1 MGNQSVE
8 NNVFLECSSLVSIKI
23 PKSVISIGQWAFY
36 NCISLESL
44 IFEDKNL
51 FEYTGI
57 ISDYITGAKT
67 KKKEN
72 IQKEKVERNIPRFT
86 SSEKKEFDTIEEKIY
101 NIEEEIENLK
111 NETYTC
117 GTDYQK
123 LIDLNNQIE
132 EKNILLNKMYE
143 RYEYLNNIND
153 EIERYKREKYNG

>member
-1 MGNQSVE
+1 M
-8 NNVFLECSSLVSIKI
+8 KI
-23 PKSVISIGQWAFY
+23 PFLSSYMKGI
-36 NCISLESL
+36 NCVAVNRDNDREALVAIR
-44 IFEDKNL
+44 
-51 FEYTGI
+51 
-57 ISDYITGAKT
+57 AA
-67 KKKEN
+67 
-72 IQKEKVERNIPRFT
+72 
-86 SSEKKEFDTIEEKIY
+86 
-101 NIEEEIENLK
+101 IENLK